1 METGMDARTP
11 HGDRSAALRPGE
23 TGLSTESSVS
33 QSLHCKI
40 ENKSAVVA
48 VCGLGYVG
56 LPLVCAIAK
65 GFKMLGFDIDAQKI
79 ASLNAGDSYI
89 GHIPSSSIAPLVK
102 SGYFAATNDFRRIRE
117 ADVILICVP
126 TPLTRHREPDLSY
139 VIATASSIAE
149 NARPGQLIILEST
162 TYPGTTTEVMA
173 PIFLEKGLQSG
184 RDIFLA
190 FSPER
195 EDPGNAHFETVTIP
209 KVVGGDGAD
218 ALGLATLFYRSFVR
232 QIVPVSTTATA
243 EAIKLT
249 ENIFRA
255 VNIALVNELKIIF
268 SKMGIDIWEV
278 IEAAKTKPFGF
289 MPFYPGPGLGGHCIP
304 IDPFYLTWKAREY
317 EIATRLIELAGEIN
331 TAMPSYVIARLI
343 EELDSRFSKG
353 LNGARVLVV
362 GLAYKKNVDDVRES
376 PSFRLMELMTRRGA
390 IVDYYDPL
398 VPQIPKTR
406 EHAEFSHQRAV
417 PFTPESIAGFDAAL
431 IATDHDCVDYNALV
445 EHSKL
450 VVDTRNVCSRSGVTS
465 DKIAKA

>member
-1 METGMDARTP
+1 MDARMTC
-11 HGDRSAALRPGE
+11 GDRSAALRPDE
-23 TGLSTESSVS
+23 IEQSAEMTLS
-33 QSLHCKI
+33 QSLRRKI
-40 ENKSAVVA
+40 EDKSAVAA

-56 LPLVCAIAK
+56 LPLVCAIAVK
-65 GFKMLGFDIDAQKI
+65 GFKVLGFDVDAQKI
-79 ASLNAGDSYI
+79 ASLGAGESYI
-89 GHIPSSSIAPLVK
+89 SHISPSLIAPLVR
-102 SGYFAATNDFRRIRE
+102 GGHFTPTGDFGRIRE

-139 VIATASSIAE
+139 VVATASSIAE
-149 NARPGQLIILEST
+149 NARPGQLVVLEST
-162 TYPGTTTEVMA
+162 TYPGTTTEVVA
-173 PIFLEKGLQSG
+173 PIFSEKGLMCG

-195 EDPGNAHFETVTIP
+195 EDPGNSHYETAMIP
-209 KVVGGDGAD
+209 KVVGGNGAE
-218 ALGLATLFYRSFVR
+218 ALSLATLFYGSFVR
-232 QIVPVSTTATA
+232 QIVPVSTTSTA

-255 VNIALVNELKIIF
+255 VNIALVNELKVIY

-343 EELDSRFSKG
+343 EELDGRFSKG
-353 LNGARVLVV
+353 LNGARVLLV

-390 IVDYYDPL
+390 IVEYYDPF

-406 EHAEFSHQRAV
+406 EHAEFSHKRAV
-417 PFTPESIAGFDAAL
+417 PFTPESIARFDAVL
-431 IATDHDCVDYNALV
+431 IATDHDCVDYNTLV

-450 VVDTRNVCSRSGVTS
+450 VVDTRNVCSRSGVMS